1 MRLVVL
7 GHGFWMRH
15 FGGDRAVIGRALTL
29 DRETFTIV
37 GVMNQGFE
45 PGYAPSELWT
55 PLDIRKG
62 AEALSLSSVQSI
74 GRLAPGVTAAQA
86 EAELESIR
94 VAALAVAP
102 ALLKGWTPGAIG
114 LRQAQFGSQR
124 AVILMLLAAAAGL
137 ALIAIANLAN
147 LTLADVLSR
156 RADFAIRAALG
167 GSRFDLA
174 APEVLQSLV
183 IAGVGGAAGML
194 AASWLMPAI
203 LSLDPSTPLAR
214 QPVPTD
220 WRVVLAGLSM
230 AVAVMLCAVAVPALR
245 LTGRG
250 VASDLTAGARR
261 SIGGVAT
268 TRMRR
273 MLVTAQTALAL
284 VLLSTGALIVS
295 TYQRSLRID
304 PGFDP
309 GHVVTAQ
316 IRLSG
321 TALPSDEDRA
331 AYLER
336 LLDRVRAAP
345 GIEQAGTTLN
355 RFQAGSS
362 FQTVVQIEDHPL
374 PDGQGHTVQYRRIS
388 PGYLEAMRI
397 LLLEGRLFT
406 RDDRVGRQPVAI
418 VSRSFARRF
427 WPDRDPVGRRI
438 KRGST
443 AQVWSVIVGVVDDV
457 RDVAIDQAPRET
469 VYSPYFQASNPVAPV
484 GLVIRTAGDP
494 RASLDAIEHA
504 VWEVDPTQP
513 LANVVTV
520 DDFLE
525 ATLGPQRLR
534 ALLIT
539 ACGALG
545 LLLATIGVYGVTA
558 RAVVERRRE
567 VGIRLALGGTHREVW
582 WTLAW
587 GTASAVAAGA
597 AAGAVAS
604 VLAVATLRAVL
615 PGLQGADWLV
625 TTLASLTLLCA
636 GLLTAL
642 WGARAA
648 VSVDPLTALRLE

>member
-1 MRLVVL
+1 
-7 GHGFWMRH
+7 
-15 FGGDRAVIGRALTL
+15 
-29 DRETFTIV
+29 
-37 GVMNQGFE
+37 
-45 PGYAPSELWT
+45 
-55 PLDIRKG
+55 
-62 AEALSLSSVQSI
+62 
-74 GRLAPGVTAAQA
+74 
-86 EAELESIR
+86 
-94 VAALAVAP
+94 
-102 ALLKGWTPGAIG
+102 
-114 LRQAQFGSQR
+114 
-124 AVILMLLAAAAGL
+124 
-137 ALIAIANLAN
+137 
-147 LTLADVLSR
+147 
-156 RADFAIRAALG
+156 
-167 GSRFDLA
+167 
-174 APEVLQSLV
+174 
-183 IAGVGGAAGML
+183 
-194 AASWLMPAI
+194 
-203 LSLDPSTPLAR
+203 
-214 QPVPTD
+214 
-220 WRVVLAGLSM
+220 
-230 AVAVMLCAVAVPALR
+230 
-245 LTGRG
+245 
-250 VASDLTAGARR
+250 
-261 SIGGVAT
+261 
-268 TRMRR
+268 
-273 MLVTAQTALAL
+273 
-284 VLLSTGALIVS
+284 
-295 TYQRSLRID
+295 
-304 PGFDP
+304 
-309 GHVVTAQ
+309 
-316 IRLSG
+316 
-321 TALPSDEDRA
+321 
-331 AYLER
+331 
-336 LLDRVRAAP
+336 
-345 GIEQAGTTLN
+345 
-355 RFQAGSS
+355 
-362 FQTVVQIEDHPL
+362 
-374 PDGQGHTVQYRRIS
+374 
-388 PGYLEAMRI
+388 MRI

-484 GLVIRTAGDP
+484 GLVIRTSGDP
-494 RASLDAIEHA
+494 RVSLDTIEHA